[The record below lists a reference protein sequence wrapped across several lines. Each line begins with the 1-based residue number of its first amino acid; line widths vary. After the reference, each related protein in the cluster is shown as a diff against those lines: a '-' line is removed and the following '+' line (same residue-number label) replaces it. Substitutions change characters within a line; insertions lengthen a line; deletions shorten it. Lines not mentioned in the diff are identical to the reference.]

1 MNSKDLHRLEH
12 IIEHAN
18 DLQLFLSQINGNFS
32 TYTDNP
38 LYFNAI
44 NMSIAQIGELANGLT
59 EEFREE
65 TKSQI
70 PWNSVR
76 RMRNVLI
83 HEYANVDAEQV
94 WVTAQNDIPAL
105 VRFCKEILEK
115 SGYYKL
121 RS

>member
-1 MNSKDLHRLEH
+1 MNSKDLHRLHH

-18 DLQLFLSQINGNFS
+18 DLNSFLTQINGDFS
-32 TYTDNP
+32 VYTDNP

-65 TKSQI
+65 TKSQV
-70 PWNSVR
+70 PWNSIR

-83 HEYANVDAEQV
+83 HEYADVDAEQV
-94 WVTAQNDIPAL
+94 WETVQNDIPGLA
-105 VRFCKEILEK
+105 RFCAEVIEK
-115 SGYYKL
+115 CEM
-121 RS
+121 